1 MSAHAGGMC
10 MSQCKHWRIPFFLF
24 CVSRKRKRNARESC
38 HSDQK
43 DSDFD
48 TIRVP
53 FLLPIVC
60 VACYNDLDKSE
71 FIEINHG

>member
-1 MSAHAGGMC
+1 MNDVPGARQSRDPASAVAE
-10 MSQCKHWRIPFFLF
+10 F
-24 CVSRKRKRNARESC
+24 ESL

-48 TIRVP
+48 TIRVL

-60 VACYNDLDKSE
+60 FVCYNYLDKSE
-71 FIEINHG
+71 FVGAMDMDWTDREKSQDQDS